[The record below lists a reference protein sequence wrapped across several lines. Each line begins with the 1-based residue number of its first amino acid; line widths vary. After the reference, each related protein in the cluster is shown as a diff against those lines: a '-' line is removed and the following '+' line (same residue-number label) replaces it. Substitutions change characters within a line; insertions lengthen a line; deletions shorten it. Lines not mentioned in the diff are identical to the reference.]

1 MATLFLFARKY
12 LSRSRHFQVTIA
24 MVMKITSNPNIQRRL
39 DHNCNGNCIIEA
51 KDEEYRRAE
60 DDEDEMIM
68 MIMIDTI
75 R

>member
-1 MATLFLFARKY
+1 
-12 LSRSRHFQVTIA
+12 
-24 MVMKITSNPNIQRRL
+24 MVMKITSNPDRG
-39 DHNCNGNCIIEA
+39 DSTIIA
-51 KDEEYRRAE
+51 MATVLSRQKMRSRRAE